1 MLLFTSKEILG
12 LEVAVCNVELVAV
25 VHSGDELLKVSQ
37 RLRRGESAAAAEVVE
52 EFTPFDVFHD
62 EVEICGR
69 LPDVV

>member
-37 RLRRGESAAAAEVVE
+37 RLRGRDLAAAAEV
-52 EFTPFDVFHD
+52 EFAPFDEFHD
-62 EVEICGR
+62 QVENCGR